1 MQINTVACSQEIQ
14 KRGDAIMLLTVGTGC
29 VAAMGGRCKYKW
41 GVSPLLRKEWKL
53 RE

>member
-1 MQINTVACSQEIQ
+1 MQIYTVACSQEIQ
-14 KRGDAIMLLTVGTGC
+14 KGDDAIMLLPVGTGY
-29 VAAMGGRCKYKW
+29 VAAMGKW

>member
-1 MQINTVACSQEIQ
+1 MQIYTVARSQEIQ
-14 KRGDAIMLLTVGTGC
+14 KGGDAIMLLPVGTGC
-29 VAAMGGRCKYKW
+29 VAAMGKW